1 MDLVVAFSAE
11 FDEHSGKY
19 VVKVNDEDTI
29 ITVVI
34 HSWMSSLLTVNMHLS
49 TVKDFKRLMLVH

>member
-34 HSWMSSLLTVNMHLS
+34 QSSLLTVNMHLS
-49 TVKDFKRLMLVH
+49 TVKDFK

>member
-1 MDLVVAFSAE
+1 MDLVVVFSAE

-19 VVKVNDEDTI
+19 VVNINDEDTI

-34 HSWMSSLLTVNMHLS
+34 HCWMSSLLTVNRHLS
-49 TVKDFKRLMLVH
+49 TVKDFK

>member
-19 VVKVNDEDTI
+19 VVKVNDED
-29 ITVVI
+29 
-34 HSWMSSLLTVNMHLS
+34 SSYSFLDVFFVDCEQT
-49 TVKDFKRLMLVH
+49 FIYC

>member
-49 TVKDFKRLMLVH
+49 TVKGFK